1 MVKTDSLTL
10 SLTLALI
17 LFNPGNQA
25 QAATMGSE
33 LLEHTQ
39 SLKTSLIPYRA
50 VYDVKMTSSKRGSEI
65 LGVSGNAVISFQHSC
80 FGWTTDQ
87 RYRMIYEYSAAN
99 PVEMTTQVSSF
110 EKFDGQ
116 VMDFSNVRFHDNEI
130 LNVVRG
136 AASLEKN
143 SGEKNSGEKN
153 SGGFAQFS
161 LPKLQKIRLD
171 SDTFFPT
178 AHTQYLIDEAKA
190 GKKIIFAKI
199 FDGSDTQGV
208 FEANAVVTKSLKAA
222 PLSPH
227 LSPQLSPPPSKLTNG
242 LDSKSKIDP
251 DLLNSA
257 GWVIDMA
264 VFPPQSVDELS
275 DYELSMEL
283 QENGIV
289 RSIRVDYHDFSIKQT
304 LVLLQKLPKDTCE
317 E

>member
-143 SGEKNSGEKN
+143 SG
-153 SGGFAQFS
+153 GFVQFS

-171 SDTFFPT
+171 SGTFFPT

-222 PLSPH
+222 PLSP
-227 LSPQLSPPPSKLTNG
+227 PLSPPNSKLTNG
-242 LDSKSKIDP
+242 SDSKSKIDP

>member
-10 SLTLALI
+10 PLTLAVL
-17 LFNPGNQA
+17 LLGPGNQA
-25 QAATMGSE
+25 QAAAMGSE
-33 LLEHTQ
+33 LMEHTQ
-39 SLKTSLIPYRA
+39 SAMENLKTSLIPYRA

-143 SGEKNSGEKN
+143 SGEKNSG
-153 SGGFAQFS
+153 GFAQFS

-171 SDTFFPT
+171 SGTFFPT

-222 PLSPH
+222 PLSP
-227 LSPQLSPPPSKLTNG
+227 PLSPPNSKLTNG